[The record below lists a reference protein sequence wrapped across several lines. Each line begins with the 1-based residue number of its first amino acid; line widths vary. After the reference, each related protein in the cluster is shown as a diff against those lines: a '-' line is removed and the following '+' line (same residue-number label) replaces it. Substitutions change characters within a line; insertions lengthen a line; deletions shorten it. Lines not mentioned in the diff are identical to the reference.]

1 MSDSNRLYKWLF
13 VIVLVVFSLFYIY
26 PPSEKLKG
34 GIDLVGGS
42 SLLFEIDT
50 KGLSSSEQRSLSTRV
65 MEILKERVDPGA
77 RLNLEWRP
85 IGFNRLE
92 IRMPRP
98 PAAALARRDR
108 YNAAVDTLKAMNV
121 SRFELETALNADPA
135 ERHALIA
142 DLGRGVTARANLLDE
157 LATRFDAYQP
167 AQEAFRAG
175 EVKLR
180 DARAAARE
188 AKQAYDAQEE
198 KTPEVEQAYQA
209 AQAALQAAREQYD
222 IFALEAAADQAR
234 DAYEELMAEVLA
246 TNLPVK
252 RLADVLAIEQP
263 AQREKELEA
272 LRAEFP
278 DYDRERP
285 RYSEAEAAE
294 LRRGEN
300 PPDDVDGTMKP
311 LSEAVAAYAVWAQDK
326 ADLEDPADLK
336 RRLKGVGVLE
346 FRVLADRDPAN
357 TGMTQSESEELR
369 EEIAKYA
376 EELARVGP
384 RETSGKHYRW
394 FPIEDVEDFM
404 HLKSVDEFE
413 EKKEKPEQPIVE
425 QYAGQYYVLSH
436 NDPEFGMTAESK
448 WGLKW
453 AYADRDPLTSRNL
466 VRFQLDPRGGLL
478 FGDLT
483 GTNVQRQLCIF
494 LDGTAVSHA
503 TIQGRI
509 GAGCQITG
517 DFTPE
522 RVQDLSRTLQA
533 GALPARLKETPLMEK
548 TVGPSLGET
557 NRQKGLYATVIGLAI
572 VVVFMI
578 FYYGLTAG
586 GMADVALLMNLLFIL
601 SVMAITQSTFTLPGI
616 AGVILT
622 VGMAVDANVL
632 IFERIRE
639 ERDRGIGFR
648 KALNAGYD
656 KAFSTIMDANL
667 TTLITC
673 VVLGFLGSEEVK
685 GFAMTLGIGITTS
698 MFTSLFVT
706 RLVFN
711 SLISAGW
718 LKGFSMRRIIGTPTV
733 DWLALRSSFWPF
745 SIAFVV
751 AGVAA
756 FSYIGSTDREA
767 IYDIEFLGGTS
778 VQLDLREESEL
789 ANEEAVRRHIASTDE
804 KDESAV
810 NWLRNAADQ
819 LLAAEVGMGE
829 GATQYTL
836 VSPDLTGQEM
846 DALMHA
852 ELEDDLERDGVHPVG
867 RSVAFDLKP
876 GTLTRDQFRERVV
889 QAADAARAA
898 ADNLRN
904 VRVQSVTDIV
914 GQEEGTRSFEVVT
927 VETNRRLVQA
937 AIVAALGEKNLKI
950 EKALSFT
957 TRMDDEINL
966 APYFAIEFDDRYL
979 SDVLGGDVTFDVRGF
994 KGGVAIE
1001 VNLDEEEDPLPQA
1014 EFERRLREICLQPEF
1029 EQYEARDAAVIP
1041 LDAGIQRADGKVGY
1055 RRFAV
1060 CAVDKELL
1068 YEPTDPEQ
1076 TELWRDSVAQIELE
1090 KVQAALGHEKSLS
1103 KVTQFEA
1110 QIAGQVQQ
1118 QAIFAVA
1125 IALAAIVAYVWMRF
1139 GTALFGLAAIVALVH
1154 DVSITL
1160 GLVTICHFAYD
1171 NFVGRALLLSDFK
1184 IDLAMMAAILTVI
1197 GYSLNDTIVVFD
1209 RIRENR
1215 GRLGALSAP
1224 IINNSI
1230 NQTLSRTL
1238 LTSITTLMV
1247 VLMLY
1252 IFGGKGVHG
1261 FAFALLVGIGV
1272 GTYSSIAIAAP
1283 LLYRPKVLVHVV
1295 LLIVLLG
1302 VVGMILVM
1310 TTGTTTRLV
1319 LIAVA
1324 LVLYILAAVKAR
1336 HSALVA
1342 PRRTAASA

>member
-13 VIVLVVFSLFYIY
+13 VILLVVFSLFYIY
-26 PPSEKLKG
+26 PPGEKLKG

-50 KGLSSSEQRSLSTRV
+50 TGLSSSDQRSLSTRV

-85 IGFNRLE
+85 IGHNRLE

-108 YNAAVDTLKAMNV
+108 YNEAVDVLKAMNV
-121 SRFELETALNADPA
+121 SRFEVETALNAAPA
-135 ERHALIA
+135 ERPALLA
-142 DLGRGVTARANLLDE
+142 GLGRGVTARVGLLDD
-157 LATRFDAYQP
+157 LAARFDAYQP
-167 AQEAFRAG
+167 AQGVYRAA
-175 EVKLR
+175 EEKLG
-180 DARAAARE
+180 DARAAVRGT
-188 AKQAYDAQEE
+188 KQAYDAQEE
-198 KTPEVEQAYQA
+198 KTPAVEQAYEA
-209 AQAALQAAREQYD
+209 AQAVLQAAREKYD
-222 IFALEAAADQAR
+222 IFALEAEAEQAR
-234 DAYEELMAEVLA
+234 DAYEESMAAVLA

-252 RLADVLAIEQP
+252 RLADVLAIERP
-263 AQREKELEA
+263 AEREKELET

-285 RYSEAEAAE
+285 RYSETEAAE
-294 LRRGEN
+294 LGRSEH
-300 PPDDVDGTMKP
+300 PPEDLESTLKP
-311 LSEAVAAYAVWAQDK
+311 LSDAVATYDDWAKDK

-346 FRVLADRDPAN
+346 FRILADRDPAN
-357 TGMTQSESEELR
+357 TGVTQSESEELR
-369 EEIAKYA
+369 EEIGKYA

-394 FPIEDVEDFM
+394 FPIEDVLDFM
-404 HLKSVDEFE
+404 HLKSVEEFE
-413 EKKEKPEQPIVE
+413 DEQERATQPVVE
-425 QYAGQYYVLSH
+425 QYAGQYYVLVH
-436 NDPEFGMTAESK
+436 NDPEFTMTAESK

-453 AYADRDPLTSRNL
+453 AYGDRDPLTSRNI
-466 VRFQLDPRGGLL
+466 VRFQLDSRGGLL
-478 FGDLT
+478 FSDLT
-483 GTNVQRQLCIF
+483 GTNVKRQLCIF
-494 LDGTAVSHA
+494 LDGVAISHA
-503 TIQGRI
+503 TINERI
-509 GAGCQITG
+509 GAGCQISG

-578 FYYGLTAG
+578 LYYGLTAG

-601 SVMAITQSTFTLPGI
+601 CVMSITQSTFTLPGI
-616 AGVILT
+616 AGLILT

-711 SLISAGW
+711 SLISVGW
-718 LKGFSMRRIIGTPTV
+718 LKGFSMRRIIGVPTV

-756 FSYIGSTDREA
+756 FSFIGGTDREA

-778 VQLDLREESEL
+778 VQLDLREGAEL
-789 ANEEAVRRHIASTDE
+789 ANGEEVRRHIASTTEEDN
-804 KDESAV
+804 SAV
-810 NWLRNAADQ
+810 NWLRHAAEQ
-819 LLAAEVGMGE
+819 LLAAEIGVGE
-829 GATQYTL
+829 GANQYTL
-836 VSPDLTGQEM
+836 TSQELTGQQL
-846 DALMHA
+846 DALTHA
-852 ELEDDLERDGVHPVG
+852 ELEIHLERDGVHPSG

-876 GTLTRDQFRERVV
+876 GALTLDQFREKVSE
-889 QAADAARAA
+889 AAVAARAA
-898 ADNLRN
+898 AENLRN

-914 GQEEGTRSFEVVT
+914 GQEEGTTSYEVVT
-927 VETNRRLVQA
+927 VETNRRLVQE
-937 AIVAALGEKNLKI
+937 AIVAALGENNLKI

-957 TRMDDEINL
+957 TRMDEEINL
-966 APYFAIEFDDRYL
+966 APYFAIEFDDHYL
-979 SDVLGGDVTFDVRGF
+979 SDVLGGDANFDVRGY
-994 KGGVAIE
+994 KGGVAID
-1001 VNLDEEEDPLPQA
+1001 VTLDKAEDPLPQA

-1029 EQYEARDAAVIP
+1029 EGYEARDAAVIP
-1041 LDAGIQRADGKVGY
+1041 LDAGEERGDGRLGY
-1055 RRFAV
+1055 RHFAV

-1068 YEPTDPEQ
+1068 YEPSDPEQ
-1076 TELWRDSVAQIELE
+1076 TELWRDSVAQVELE

-1160 GLVTICHFAYD
+1160 GLVSICHFVYD
-1171 NFVGRALLLSDFK
+1171 NALGRALLLSDFK

-1215 GRLGALSAP
+1215 GRLGALSAA

-1238 LTSITTLMV
+1238 LTSFTTLIV

-1261 FAFALLVGIGV
+1261 FAFALLIGIGV
-1272 GTYSSIAIAAP
+1272 GTYSSIAIASP
-1283 LLYRPKVLVHVV
+1283 LLYRPKVLVNVV
-1295 LLIVLLG
+1295 LLIVFLG
-1302 VVGMILVM
+1302 VVGMILVL
-1310 TTGTTTRLV
+1310 TTGTTPRLI
-1319 LIAVA
+1319 LIAIA
-1324 LVLYILAAVKAR
+1324 LVLYVLAVVKAR
-1336 HSALVA
+1336 RGAWA
-1342 PRRTAASA
+1342 IPGRGASPA